1 MARVRAVLRWIAIL
15 WLLVAAD
22 AIAVVLRTIAA
33 ASANLMP
40 GNIFVSWFVD
50 GKFIA
55 AHGSELTSCCFIP
68 GPQPMRR
75 RRNRD
80 RGPLRFGSLL
90 RRACLPGRTKSAAF
104 AIVEVMALSLL
115 RSRDACRGGTHTDIG
130 ILEFSV

>member
-1 MARVRAVLRWIAIL
+1 
-15 WLLVAAD
+15 
-22 AIAVVLRTIAA
+22 
-33 ASANLMP
+33 MP

-50 GKFIA
+50 GKFLA
-55 AHGSELTSCCFIP
+55 ALGSEVTSCCFIP

-80 RGPLRFGSLL
+80 RGPVRLGSLL

-115 RSRDACRGGTHTDIG
+115 LSVSMQIFVCPLGGLFCDNFVVGGGT
-130 ILEFSV
+130 LV